1 MDQERLNKRDFKAI
15 LVASPPTEDVDTD
28 VFITICALWTG
39 IDSGHMGEY
48 WHDRYWKPFKD
59 LDHLG
64 FPTLVNVPA
73 SLSAA
78 TRLFA
83 NQWTNHDDRYAVQS
97 FHSDHW
103 WSDEFIEV
111 IATEMDE
118 RVAMIPEVYPSFQFL
133 PLGSNTQWARNAGM
147 NALTWRDARA
157 YVDDWMFVKNESRYE
172 EIAAR
177 MRNFSERTR
186 RFWQYTDGSER
197 STWMSPSTVH
207 PNSTDL
213 RNETIARKFFPN
225 KADFESLK
233 LLKAELDPQDLFSNV
248 GTIPLPDVVRREY
261 TSYDGSRG
269 VIQSAPPVVV

>member
-1 MDQERLNKRDFKAI
+1 
-15 LVASPPTEDVDTD
+15 
-28 VFITICALWTG
+28 
-39 IDSGHMGEY
+39 MG
-48 WHDRYWKPFKD
+48 KPFQD
-59 LDHLG
+59 LAHDP
-64 FPTLVNVPA
+64 FPGSIDIPMPLSLATKLFA
-73 SLSAA
+73 SL
-78 TRLFA
+78 
-83 NQWTNHDDRYAVQS
+83 WTNHNDRYAVQS

-103 WSDEFIEV
+103 WSDEFIDLL
-111 IATEMDE
+111 ATEMDE

-186 RFWQYTDGSER
+186 HFWEYSDGSER
-197 STWMSPSTVH
+197 STWMSPSTIH

-225 KADFESLK
+225 SAEFERLK
-233 LLKAELDPQDLFSNV
+233 LLKAELDPKDLFSNV
-248 GTIPLPDVVRREY
+248 GTIPLPNTAPKDRW
-261 TSYDGSRG
+261 SYDGVRE
-269 VIQSAPPVVV
+269 VIHSAPPVVV

>member
-1 MDQERLNKRDFKAI
+1 MTEHWRD
-15 LVASPPTEDVDTD
+15 
-28 VFITICALWTG
+28 
-39 IDSGHMGEY
+39 EY
-48 WHDRYWKPFKD
+48 LQPFWD
-59 LDHLG
+59 LDHQG
-64 FPTLVNVPA
+64 FPTSMDLPA
-73 SLSAA
+73 TLSAA
-78 TRLFA
+78 TRMLT
-83 NQWTNHDDRYAVQS
+83 NQWTNHNDRYAVQS

-103 WSDEFIEV
+103 WSDEFIDL

-118 RVAMIPEVYPSFQFL
+118 RVAMIPDVYPSFQFL

-186 RFWQYTDGSER
+186 HFWQYTDGSER
-197 STWMSPSTVH
+197 STWMSPSSVH

-225 KADFESLK
+225 SADFERLK

-248 GTIPLPDVVRREY
+248 GTIPLPDVPRSEY
-261 TSYDGSRG
+261 TSYDGLRD
-269 VIQSAPPVVV
+269 VIHSAPPVMV